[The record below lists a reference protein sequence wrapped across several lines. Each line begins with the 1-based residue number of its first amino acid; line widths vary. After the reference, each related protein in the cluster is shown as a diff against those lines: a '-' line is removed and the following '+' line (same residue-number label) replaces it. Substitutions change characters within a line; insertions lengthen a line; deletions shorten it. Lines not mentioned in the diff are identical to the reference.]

1 MRAQARLEDLLTIAP
16 RTSTVKTGTVHSRL
30 NLEGIQIMDA
40 EQRERLRAIYE
51 AARAVPESDREAFVR
66 QACAG
71 DAQLA
76 EQATAL
82 LRAVGHP
89 SPEAQTAET
98 APAPAAAPPGPL
110 RIGPYRILHELGR
123 GGMGV
128 VFLAVRDDGAFRKNV
143 ALKLLNADNVP
154 PMFVERFRQE
164 RQVLAGLEHPNIA
177 RILDGGDAPNGA
189 PYYVM
194 EFVEGMPLDRYCDEK
209 RLSLGERIR
218 VFQQVCHAVHYL
230 HENLIIHRDLK
241 PGNIMVAAGPTVKLL
256 DFGIAKLTGPIQ
268 SDVTSPQYRF
278 LTPGY
283 ASPEQFLGENCT
295 KASDIYSLGVILYLL
310 LTGKLPGPHDLTTP
324 STSIRED
331 LQRTPETVNQ
341 LRSRIRGDLDHIVLK
356 AMQRNPDHRYASAA
370 ELAADLNR
378 YLEGRPVIARQTPPH
393 ELLWKAI
400 RRNRAA
406 AAGVAL
412 LVLAAGGGAA
422 WWLSASSRPGS
433 APPAAVAK
441 PEAAP
446 PQQEVPGAAGT
457 ANAEALTPTTTP
469 PPAQT
474 AVAEPATVPASVPA
488 SPPARPSRGEQPV
501 RTSTVSTP
509 PPAGPGPAPAAA
521 QTRSEAAA
529 PITAPPVAALPPSP
543 PPELRERLL
552 QVGGRVRQAD
562 ATFAQMEKDVAS
574 RGLSLNADVVANRQQ
589 MRMYF
594 DMAQGDYN
602 SGNYAGA
609 TDGLDRAD
617 AFATRILRAGGR
629 R

>member
-1 MRAQARLEDLLTIAP
+1 
-16 RTSTVKTGTVHSRL
+16 
-30 NLEGIQIMDA
+30 
-40 EQRERLRAIYE
+40 
-51 AARAVPESDREAFVR
+51 
-66 QACAG
+66 
-71 DAQLA
+71 
-76 EQATAL
+76 
-82 LRAVGHP
+82 
-89 SPEAQTAET
+89 
-98 APAPAAAPPGPL
+98 
-110 RIGPYRILHELGR
+110 
-123 GGMGV
+123 MGV

-218 VFQQVCHAVHYL
+218 VFQQVCQAVQYL

-268 SDVTSPQYRF
+268 TDVTSPQYRF

-283 ASPEQFLGENCT
+283 ASPEQFMGENCT

-370 ELAADLNR
+370 DLAADLNR
-378 YLEGRPVIARQTPPH
+378 YLEGRPVIARQTPAH

-406 AAGVAL
+406 AAGVL
-412 LVLAAGGGAA
+412 FLVLAAGGGAA
-422 WWLSASSRPGS
+422 WWLSASSRPAA
-433 APPAAVAK
+433 APPAASSSPA
-441 PEAAP
+441 PASQPPAEPAA
-446 PQQEVPGAAGT
+446 QQETAA
-457 ANAEALTPTTTP
+457 ASEPSPTP
-469 PPAQT
+469 PPATGEAAPQT
-474 AVAEPATVPASVPA
+474 PAPVTTAGRPPRTEPAGRVPV
-488 SPPARPSRGEQPV
+488 
-501 RTSTVSTP
+501 TS
-509 PPAGPGPAPAAA
+509 AAQPAAA
-521 QTRSEAAA
+521 QVPAQAESRPQPQPEVTS
-529 PITAPPVAALPPSP
+529 TAPAPVLPPSP
-543 PPELRERLL
+543 PAGLRERLL

-574 RGLSLNADVVANRQQ
+574 RGLSLSADLVANRQQ
-589 MRMYF
+589 MHMFF

-602 SGNYAGA
+602 SGNYTSA
-609 TDGLDRAD
+609 TDGLDRAE
-617 AFATRILRAGGR
+617 AFASRILRAGGR

>member
-1 MRAQARLEDLLTIAP
+1 
-16 RTSTVKTGTVHSRL
+16 
-30 NLEGIQIMDA
+30 MDA
-40 EQRERLRAIYE
+40 EQMERLRAIYE
-51 AARAVPESDREAFVR
+51 AARAIPESEREAYVR

-71 DAQLA
+71 DEQLA
-76 EQATAL
+76 GQATAL
-82 LRAVGHP
+82 LRAVDRQP
-89 SPEAQTAET
+89 SPTAESAET
-98 APAPAAAPPGPL
+98 AAAAPPAQAAPA

-177 RILDGGDAPNGA
+177 RILDGGDAPNGS

-268 SDVTSPQYRF
+268 TDVTSPQYRF

-283 ASPEQFLGENCT
+283 ASPEQFMGENCT

-378 YLEGRPVIARQTPPH
+378 YLEGRAVIARQTPAH

-406 AAGVAL
+406 AAGVAF

-422 WWLSASSRPGS
+422 WWLRASSRPAP
-433 APPAAVAK
+433 APPAASSSPEPAAQPKVEPQAQQETAAASE
-441 PEAAP
+441 PSPTQPPAVEEAAP
-446 PQQEVPGAAGT
+446 QTPSPAAPTATRPPRIEPSGRVPAMPAAQT
-457 ANAEALTPTTTP
+457 AAAPAPAQVESRPA
-469 PPAQT
+469 PPAQ
-474 AVAEPATVPASVPA
+474 
-488 SPPARPSRGEQPV
+488 
-501 RTSTVSTP
+501 
-509 PPAGPGPAPAAA
+509 
-521 QTRSEAAA
+521 EAAA
-529 PITAPPVAALPPSP
+529 SAPATSLPPSP
-543 PPELRERLL
+543 PPALRERLL
-552 QVGGRVRQAD
+552 QIGGRVRQAD

-574 RGLSLNADVVANRQQ
+574 RGLSLSAELVANRQQ
-589 MRMYF
+589 MHMFF

-602 SGNYAGA
+602 SGNYTSAA
-609 TDGLDRAD
+609 DGLDRAE
-617 AFATRILRAGGR
+617 AFAARILRAGGR